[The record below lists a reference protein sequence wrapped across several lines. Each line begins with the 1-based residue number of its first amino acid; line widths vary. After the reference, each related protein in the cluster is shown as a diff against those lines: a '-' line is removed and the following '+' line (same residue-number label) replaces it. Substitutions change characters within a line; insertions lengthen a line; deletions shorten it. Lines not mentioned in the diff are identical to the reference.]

1 MFKRLPDGT
10 PMITNWDQY
19 TDALFEKL
27 PNGYTRW
34 VWPSQLRPLMSGKF
48 GRLYDR
54 AQRRVGRK
62 SAQQRVIDGYSRR
75 CVEVTTR
82 KYRARRKRR

>member
-27 PNGYTRW
+27 PNGHTLW
-34 VWPSQLRPLMSGKF
+34 VRPSQLRPLMSGKF

-54 AQRRVGRK
+54 VQRRVGRK
-62 SAQQRVIDGYSRR
+62 GAQLRASDARTRR